1 MPLLK
6 VFISSSEAY
15 WCAPWDSDPIEDQGG
30 CIWRQ
35 FHKNSLEKHFDFI
48 FQKKKMLLQDLK
60 LHFHSCVQ

>member
-1 MPLLK
+1 M
-6 VFISSSEAY
+6 
-15 WCAPWDSDPIEDQGG
+15 EDQGG

-35 FHKNSLEKHFDFI
+35 FHKSSLEKHFDFI